1 MSKPNT
7 KKNLD
12 LYQQLYQAFCV
23 VHDHLTGQQCQEQF
37 IKKWKTITVSENRS
51 VEAEKYWKELTAA
64 ITVKRYS
71 PGSIV
76 NLFAKTVAKASSASV
91 QFTVLASVSE
101 HVNEIEFLPGSSH
114 FVERSLSESEEE
126 AISNSLDNS
135 NPSASKSSKTPAQNA
150 IKTKLE
156 VMNSE

>member
-1 MSKPNT
+1 MESSSAVVYSAS
-7 KKNLD
+7 KKN
-12 LYQQLYQAFCV
+12 YI

-71 PGSIV
+71 P
-76 NLFAKTVAKASSASV
+76 
-91 QFTVLASVSE
+91 
-101 HVNEIEFLPGSSH
+101 
-114 FVERSLSESEEE
+114 
-126 AISNSLDNS
+126 DNS